1 VSQLESL
8 SQIEEKLNN
17 LSLTAKNYIDN
28 ANTDEE
34 LDQLRVSL
42 LGKKGDLSIILKT
55 MGQLSA
61 IDRPIVGQ
69 KANLIKI
76 NLQELITE
84 RKNKLNS
91 EALDK
96 KIKKEKIDVTIPSI
110 GTPPGNK
117 HHLISTQDEIIDI
130 FCGLGYS
137 VESGPEIE
145 TDFYN
150 FESLNIPCITVPL
163 SASTCAGWTA
173 LSNIYTKDG
182 QFIKDVALGSC
193 PKILVFDHKFI
204 QTAPSRTLASGIA
217 DALAKWYESSITSS
231 KIDDGLVQQAIQ
243 ISRVLRDQLLIDG
256 GKAFNGQFENN
267 PSWQNTV
274 EACGLTAGLVGGIG
288 GEKCRTAA
296 AHAIHNAITQ
306 IITPNK
312 FLHGEIV
319 GVGLLLQL
327 RLEEMKNNNKLADQ
341 SIKQLLVL
349 MKQLDLPTTISELG
363 INVFENKNLEKI
375 ADFTCRDKSEI
386 HFLPFEISK
395 KDMIEVIASFEQQKI
410 KI

>member
-1 VSQLESL
+1 MQSISPETIYRGNSAWEKSL
-8 SQIEEKLNN
+8 PQITKLTKSPLILGRGIQTNNLRNNIFNDLKNQKLNVNSAN
-17 LSLTAKNYIDN
+17 LQFDCCYEDISRIKN
-28 ANTDEE
+28 
-34 LDQLRVSL
+34 
-42 LGKKGDLSIILKT
+42 IILKNNHDSVIAA
-55 MGQLSA
+55 GGGK
-61 IDRPIVGQ
+61 V
-69 KANLIKI
+69 
-76 NLQELITE
+76 
-84 RKNKLNS
+84 
-91 EALDK
+91 LD
-96 KIKKEKIDVTIPSI
+96 
-110 GTPPGNK
+110 
-117 HHLISTQDEIIDI
+117 
-130 FCGLGYS
+130 
-137 VESGPEIE
+137 SGKYIA
-145 TDFYN
+145 DL
-150 FESLNIPCITVPL
+150 LNIPCITVPL

-173 LSNIYTKDG
+173 LSNIYTKNG

-193 PKILVFDHKFI
+193 PKILVYDHKFI
-204 QTAPSRTLASGIA
+204 QTAPSRTLASGVA

-256 GKAFNGQFENN
+256 EKAFNCQFKNN
-267 PSWQNTV
+267 PSWRNII

-341 SIKQLLVL
+341 SIKQLLAF
-349 MKQLDLPTTISELG
+349 MKELNLPTTIAELG
-363 INVFENKNLEKI
+363 INVFENQNLDKI
-375 ADFTCRDKSEI
+375 ADFTLRQKSEI
-386 HFLPFEISK
+386 HFLPFEINK
-395 KDMIEVIASFEQQKI
+395 RDLIEVLANFEQQKI

>member
-1 VSQLESL
+1 MQSISPEIIFRGNYAWQKSL
-8 SQIEEKLNN
+8 PQITKLTKSPLILGRGIHTNN
-17 LSLTAKNYIDN
+17 LRNRIFNDLKNQNLNVNI
-28 ANTDEE
+28 ANLEFDCCYE
-34 LDQLRVSL
+34 DISRV
-42 LGKKGDLSIILKT
+42 KNIILKNNND
-55 MGQLSA
+55 S
-61 IDRPIVGQ
+61 
-69 KANLIKI
+69 LIAAGGGKV
-76 NLQELITE
+76 
-84 RKNKLNS
+84 
-91 EALDK
+91 LD
-96 KIKKEKIDVTIPSI
+96 
-110 GTPPGNK
+110 
-117 HHLISTQDEIIDI
+117 
-130 FCGLGYS
+130 
-137 VESGPEIE
+137 SGKYIA
-145 TDFYN
+145 DF
-150 FESLNIPCITVPL
+150 LNIPCITVPF

-182 QFIKDVALGSC
+182 QFIKDVPLGSC
-193 PKILVFDHKFI
+193 PKILVYDHKFI

-231 KIDDGLVQQAIQ
+231 TIDDGLVQQAIQ

-256 GKAFNGQFENN
+256 EKAFTGQFENN
-267 PSWQNTV
+267 PSWRNTV

-341 SIKQLLVL
+341 LIKQLLVL
-349 MKQLDLPTTISELG
+349 MKQLNLPTTIAQLG
-363 INVFENKNLEKI
+363 INVFENNNLEKI

-386 HFLPFEISK
+386 HFLPFEVHK
-395 KDMIEVIASFEQQKI
+395 KDIAEVIANFEQQKI

>member
-1 VSQLESL
+1 MQSISPETIYRGNYACEKSL
-8 SQIEEKLNN
+8 PQITKLTKSPLILGRSIHTNN
-17 LSLTAKNYIDN
+17 LRYKIFNDLKNHKLSVYS
-28 ANTDEE
+28 ANLLFDCCYE
-34 LDQLRVSL
+34 DISRV
-42 LGKKGDLSIILKT
+42 KNIILK
-55 MGQLSA
+55 
-61 IDRPIVGQ
+61 
-69 KANLIKI
+69 KNLDSVIAAGGGKV
-76 NLQELITE
+76 
-84 RKNKLNS
+84 
-91 EALDK
+91 LD
-96 KIKKEKIDVTIPSI
+96 
-110 GTPPGNK
+110 
-117 HHLISTQDEIIDI
+117 
-130 FCGLGYS
+130 
-137 VESGPEIE
+137 SGKYIA
-145 TDFYN
+145 DC
-150 FESLNIPCITVPL
+150 LNIPCITVPL

-182 QFIKDVALGSC
+182 QFIKDVVLGTC
-193 PKILVFDHKFI
+193 PKILVYDHKFI

-231 KIDDGLVQQAIQ
+231 TIDDGLVQQAIQ

-256 GKAFNGQFENN
+256 EKAFKSKLENSS
-267 PSWQNTV
+267 SWRKTI

-349 MKQLDLPTTISELG
+349 MKELDLPTTISELG
-363 INVFENKNLEKI
+363 INVFENQNLDKI

-386 HFLPFEISK
+386 HFLPFEIRK
-395 KDMIEVIASFEQQKI
+395 QDIIEVIEKFEQQKI

>member
-1 VSQLESL
+1 MQSISPETIYRGNYAWEQSL
-8 SQIEEKLNN
+8 PQITKLTKSPLILGRSIHTNN
-17 LSLTAKNYIDN
+17 LRNRIFNDLKNQN
-28 ANTDEE
+28 LNVT
-34 LDQLRVSL
+34 S
-42 LGKKGDLSIILKT
+42 
-55 MGQLSA
+55 
-61 IDRPIVGQ
+61 
-69 KANLIKI
+69 ANLEFDCCYEDISRIKNI
-76 NLQELITE
+76 ISNNNNDSVIAAGGG
-84 RKNKLNS
+84 KV
-91 EALDK
+91 LD
-96 KIKKEKIDVTIPSI
+96 
-110 GTPPGNK
+110 
-117 HHLISTQDEIIDI
+117 
-130 FCGLGYS
+130 
-137 VESGPEIE
+137 SGKYIA
-145 TDFYN
+145 
-150 FESLNIPCITVPL
+150 ESLNIPCITVPL

-173 LSNIYTKDG
+173 LSNIYTKHG
-182 QFIKDVALGSC
+182 QFIKDVALRSC

-256 GKAFNGQFENN
+256 GKAFKGQFENN
-267 PSWQNTV
+267 HSPSWQNTV

-341 SIKQLLVL
+341 SIKQLFVL
-349 MKQLDLPTTISELG
+349 MKELNLPTTIAQLG
-363 INVFENKNLEKI
+363 INVFEDNNLEKI

-386 HFLPFEISK
+386 YFLPFEIHK
-395 KDMIEVIASFEQQKI
+395 RDVVEVIANFEQQKI

>member
-1 VSQLESL
+1 MQSISPETIFRGNDAWQKSL
-8 SQIEEKLNN
+8 PQIIKLTKSPLILGRGIHTNN
-17 LSLTAKNYIDN
+17 LRNKIFRDLKNQN
-28 ANTDEE
+28 LN
-34 LDQLRVSL
+34 V
-42 LGKKGDLSIILKT
+42 KC
-55 MGQLSA
+55 
-61 IDRPIVGQ
+61 
-69 KANLIKI
+69 ANLRFDCCYEDILRIKNI
-76 NLQELITE
+76 VL
-84 RKNKLNS
+84 KNNIDSVIAAGGGKV
-91 EALDK
+91 LDAGK
-96 KIKKEKIDVTIPSI
+96 Y
-110 GTPPGNK
+110 
-117 HHLISTQDEIIDI
+117 ISDCLD
-130 FCGLGYS
+130 
-137 VESGPEIE
+137 
-145 TDFYN
+145 
-150 FESLNIPCITVPL
+150 IPCITVPL

-173 LSNIYTKDG
+173 LSNIYTKYG

-193 PKILVFDHKFI
+193 PKILVYDHKFI

-256 GKAFNGQFENN
+256 EKAFKSQFENN
-267 PSWQNTV
+267 LSWRNTV

-306 IITPNK
+306 IITTNK

-327 RLEEMKNNNKLADQ
+327 RLEGMKNNNKLADQ

-349 MKQLDLPTTISELG
+349 MKQLNLPTTIAQLG
-363 INVFENKNLEKI
+363 INVFENNNLEKI

-386 HFLPFEISK
+386 HFLPFEINK
-395 KDMIEVIASFEQQKI
+395 QDIVDLIRNFEQQKI

>member
-1 VSQLESL
+1 MQSISPGNIFRGNYAWEQSL
-8 SQIEEKLNN
+8 PQIIKLTKNPLVLGRGIHTKSLRNKILIDLKNQNLSVNSANLQFDCCYEDISRIKNIILNN
-17 LSLTAKNYIDN
+17 NNDSVIAAGGGKVLDSGKYI
-28 ANTDEE
+28 A
-34 LDQLRVSL
+34 
-42 LGKKGDLSIILKT
+42 
-55 MGQLSA
+55 
-61 IDRPIVGQ
+61 
-69 KANLIKI
+69 
-76 NLQELITE
+76 
-84 RKNKLNS
+84 
-91 EALDK
+91 
-96 KIKKEKIDVTIPSI
+96 
-110 GTPPGNK
+110 
-117 HHLISTQDEIIDI
+117 
-130 FCGLGYS
+130 
-137 VESGPEIE
+137 
-145 TDFYN
+145 
-150 FESLNIPCITVPL
+150 ESLNIPSITVPF

-182 QFIKDVALGSC
+182 QYIKDVPLGAC
-193 PKILVFDHKFI
+193 PKILIYDHKFI

-231 KIDDGLVQQAIQ
+231 KLDDGLVQQAIQ

-256 GKAFNGQFENN
+256 EKAFKGQYENN
-267 PSWQNTV
+267 LSWRNTI

-296 AHAIHNAITQ
+296 AHAFHNAITQ

-341 SIKQLLVL
+341 SIKQLFDL
-349 MKQLDLPTTISELG
+349 MQKLNLPTTIAELG
-363 INVFENKNLEKI
+363 INVFENNNLEKI

-386 HFLPFEISK
+386 HFLPFEIHK
-395 KDMIEVIASFEQQKI
+395 RDIIEVIANFEQQKI